1 MKRENLQKIIALR
14 HRLHMHPERS
24 MQEKETVAI
33 LQQFLRENTTLRI
46 VDRGKWFYALKEGT
60 TPSERI
66 AFRADMDALPITENE
81 LLPYHSQNPGV
92 SHKCGHDGHSA
103 ILCGLALELE
113 SIETA
118 ATIYLIF
125 QPGEETGEG
134 GKICSEL
141 IREEAIREVFAIHNL
156 GGYPENSVVYRR
168 GLTQPASEGLKLH
181 FAGKMSHASA
191 PEEGNNPASVIA
203 DVIRYAD
210 EILQQNTSGM
220 ALCTVTGIR
229 LGSGDFGI
237 SPGEGELYFTLRAE
251 HEIRMKELEARI
263 LDYARGRCE
272 ERGIRLESSVHDFFP
287 ETRNHDNSLQHVLDA
302 ASDQKLKIIE
312 MDRIWR
318 ASEDFGWYL
327 KACPGAI
334 VYIGNG
340 EDYPA
345 LHTEEYDFND
355 RILET
360 AVDLFASIS
369 RRHET
374 HRS

>member
-46 VDRGKWFYALKEGT
+46 VDRGKWFYALKEGNT
-60 TPSERI
+60 SSERI
-66 AFRADMDALPITENE
+66 AFRADMDALPIMENE
-81 LLPYHSQNPGV
+81 TLPYHSQNPGV

-156 GGYPENSVVYRR
+156 GGYPEKSVVYRH
-168 GLTQPASEGLKLH
+168 GLTQPASEGLKMH
-181 FAGKMSHASA
+181 FAGKTSHASA

-210 EILQQNTSGM
+210 VILQQNTKGM

-229 LGSGDFGI
+229 L
-237 SPGEGELYFTLRAE
+237 
-251 HEIRMKELEARI
+251 
-263 LDYARGRCE
+263 
-272 ERGIRLESSVHDFFP
+272 
-287 ETRNHDNSLQHVLDA
+287 
-302 ASDQKLKIIE
+302 
-312 MDRIWR
+312 
-318 ASEDFGWYL
+318 
-327 KACPGAI
+327 
-334 VYIGNG
+334 
-340 EDYPA
+340 
-345 LHTEEYDFND
+345 
-355 RILET
+355 
-360 AVDLFASIS
+360 
-369 RRHET
+369 
-374 HRS
+374 